1 MYTFLIG
8 DDNTLTASVTE
19 RIMERSKMVDNM
31 HFLADQIYKDVNMS
45 DFTVMLEYV
54 LPISKKYK
62 TEFLKKSEN
71 LYKNKLEYLLPFDT
85 NLTSEAGDIEIQLT
99 FTKVEMNSE
108 GKTIQYV
115 RKVGPGIV
123 HIIPISKW
131 SDIIPDEA
139 LSTLDQRIIALEALN
154 KAMTDRFNINLDN
167 KADNL
172 MYDDEH
178 RIQLT
183 SNGKPIGNAIKI
195 TTESVEVEDGSLRV
209 VQF

>member
-108 GKTIQYV
+108 GKITQYV

>member
-31 HFLADQIYKDVNMS
+31 HFLADQIYKDVNMR

-108 GKTIQYV
+108 GKTTQYV

>member
-108 GKTIQYV
+108 GKTTQYV

-195 TTESVEVEDGSLRV
+195 TTESVEMEDGSLRV

>member
-85 NLTSEAGDIEIQLT
+85 NLTNEAGDIEIQLT
-99 FTKVEMNSE
+99 FTKVEMNSA
-108 GKTIQYV
+108 GKTTQYV

>member
-71 LYKNKLEYLLPFDT
+71 LYKNKLEYPLPFDT

-108 GKTIQYV
+108 GKTTQYV

>member
-108 GKTIQYV
+108 GKTTQYV

-154 KAMTDRFNINLDN
+154 KAMTDHFNINLDN

>member
-85 NLTSEAGDIEIQLT
+85 NLTNEAGDIEIQLT

-108 GKTIQYV
+108 GKTTQYV

>member
-99 FTKVEMNSE
+99 FTKVEMDSE
-108 GKTIQYV
+108 GKTTQYV

>member
-108 GKTIQYV
+108 GKTTQYI

>member
-8 DDNTLTASVTE
+8 NDNTLTASVTE

-108 GKTIQYV
+108 GKTTQYV

>member
-71 LYKNKLEYLLPFDT
+71 LYKNKLEYLLLFDT

-108 GKTIQYV
+108 GKTTQYV

>member
-99 FTKVEMNSE
+99 FTKVEMISE
-108 GKTIQYV
+108 CKTTQYV

>member
-31 HFLADQIYKDVNMS
+31 HFLADQIYKDVNMN

-108 GKTIQYV
+108 GKTTQYV

>member
-45 DFTVMLEYV
+45 DFIVMLEYV

-62 TEFLKKSEN
+62 TEFLKKSED

-99 FTKVEMNSE
+99 FTKVEMDSE
-108 GKTIQYV
+108 GKTTQYV

-172 MYDDEH
+172 MYDDKH

>member
-108 GKTIQYV
+108 GKTTQYV

-195 TTESVEVEDGSLRV
+195 TTESVEVEDGSLHV

>member
-1 MYTFLIG
+1 MYTFLFG

-108 GKTIQYV
+108 GKTTQYV

-209 VQF
+209 FQF

>member
-1 MYTFLIG
+1 
-8 DDNTLTASVTE
+8 
-19 RIMERSKMVDNM
+19 
-31 HFLADQIYKDVNMS
+31 
-45 DFTVMLEYV
+45 
-54 LPISKKYK
+54 
-62 TEFLKKSEN
+62 
-71 LYKNKLEYLLPFDT
+71 
-85 NLTSEAGDIEIQLT
+85 
-99 FTKVEMNSE
+99 MNSE
-108 GKTIQYV
+108 GKTTQYV

>member
-31 HFLADQIYKDVNMS
+31 HFLADRIHKDVNMS

-108 GKTIQYV
+108 GKTTQYV

>member
-8 DDNTLTASVTE
+8 DDNTLTTSVTE

-108 GKTIQYV
+108 GKTTQYV

>member
-99 FTKVEMNSE
+99 FTKVEMNSD
-108 GKTIQYV
+108 GKTTQYV

>member
-108 GKTIQYV
+108 GKTTQYV

-195 TTESVEVEDGSLRV
+195 TTESVEVEDGSLRI